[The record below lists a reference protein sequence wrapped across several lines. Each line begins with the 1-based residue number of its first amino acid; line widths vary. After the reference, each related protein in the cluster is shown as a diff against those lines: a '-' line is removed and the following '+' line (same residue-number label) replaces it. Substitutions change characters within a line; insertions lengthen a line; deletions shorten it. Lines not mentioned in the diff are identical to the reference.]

1 VVRTSPSPIRRLL
14 PLATLFALSAL
25 IPPVPAQIQPPSPH
39 PDATAETPDSPADI
53 RQPGGRLVLV
63 LPFDNRS
70 GQSNLNWIGD
80 SFPYTLDQR
89 LTSAGFLTIGRD
101 DRQYA
106 LDHLG
111 LPPGFR
117 PSRATTIRIAQ
128 TLDADF
134 VVVGSFN
141 AQDGRITVQAQVLE
155 VNQLHMSQPLTD
167 SADLPH
173 LFDLENAIAWKIA
186 QRMDP
191 HFAIAE
197 QTFLAAAGGVKLSS
211 FEDYI
216 RGTSAPTSDERL
228 KRLQAAVA
236 ETPDYTAALLALGKE
251 QYAALQY
258 EAAAATLA
266 KVPSTDRV
274 SLEAG
279 FYRGLARFNIAKY
292 AEAQTAFAFV
302 ASRLPLPEVVNDEGV
317 ALSRQGKDA
326 APLFQQ
332 VVVADPN
339 DADYHFNLAVALLSR
354 SDIAGATREVQAALA
369 LHSDDPEAT
378 ELLTRLESTHGSSAN
393 LKAIIGAEGFD
404 PTTRIRRTWSE
415 SSFRQVAFQLDQM
428 RALQMASLPPA
439 QRATQYTQLG
449 VQYLAQGLIPEAEQ
463 EFDSALTAD
472 PNNAAAH
479 SGIAQVRE
487 RSGSAGDARTEAHT
501 SLKLAPNVDA
511 YLVLARIDLESNQ
524 LPASAADVAAALKLE
539 PANSAAIAMKSALA
553 ARGQSLP

>member
-1 VVRTSPSPIRRLL
+1 VRSSPSPIRRLL
-14 PLATLFALSAL
+14 SLATLLAFCASILPVL
-25 IPPVPAQIQPPSPH
+25 GQIPS
-39 PDATAETPDSPADI
+39 PDATAPTPDSPADI

-141 AQDGRITVQAQVLE
+141 VQDSTITVQAQVLE
-155 VNQLHMSQPLTD
+155 VNQLRMSQPLAG
-167 SADLPH
+167 SGDLPH
-173 LFDLENAIAWKIA
+173 LFDVENAIAWKVA

-317 ALSRQGKDA
+317 ALSRQNKDA

-332 VVVADPN
+332 VIAADPN
-339 DADYHFNLAVALLSR
+339 DADYHFNLAVALLAR

-378 ELLTRLESTHGSSAN
+378 ELLTRLESTHGSTAN
-393 LKAIIGAEGFD
+393 LKAIIGAGGFD

-439 QRATQYTQLG
+439 ERATQYAQLG

-463 EFDSALTAD
+463 EFDSALAAD
-472 PNNAAAH
+472 PSNAAAH
-479 SGIAQVRE
+479 AGIAQVRE
-487 RSGSAGDARTEAHT
+487 RSGSADDARAEAQT

-511 YLVLARIDLESNQ
+511 CLVLARIDLQANQ
-524 LPASAADVAAALKLE
+524 LPASAANVAAALKLE
-539 PANSAAIAMKSALA
+539 PANSAALAMKSALA